1 MRIQS
6 RFMLFRK
13 MCIRDSINSPTID
26 IETEIVF
33 DKLWNPDADVAAILG
48 EIATIYRNNLQ

>member
-1 MRIQS
+1 MASSVLSS
-6 RFMLFRK
+6 RAM
-13 MCIRDSINSPTID
+13 SSNINSPTID